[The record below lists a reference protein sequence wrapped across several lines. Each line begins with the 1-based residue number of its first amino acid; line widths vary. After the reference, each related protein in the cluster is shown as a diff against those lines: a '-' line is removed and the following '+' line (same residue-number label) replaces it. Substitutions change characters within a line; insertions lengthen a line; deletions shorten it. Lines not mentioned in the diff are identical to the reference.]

1 MSTAFERIAVG
12 EPRVLGSHAFTAEEI
27 KRFAAAYDPQRFHMD
42 EEEAK
47 ASTFG
52 ALAASGWHTASAMMR
67 LLVGSIAREAE
78 AARARNE
85 APPRYG
91 PSPGFDNLKW
101 LRPVYAGD
109 TVTYTTTV
117 TAKRPSRSRPG
128 WGIVTSDVAG
138 ANQKGEPVFAV
149 TTQVFVRTDDA

>member
-1 MSTAFERIAVG
+1 MTTAFERILVG
-12 EPRVLGSHAFTAEEI
+12 QARTLGSHTFTAEEI

-67 LLVGSIAREAE
+67 LLVASFAGEAE

-85 APPRYG
+85 APLRYG

-109 TVTYTTTV
+109 TITYAATV
-117 TAKRPSRSRPG
+117 AAKRPSRSRPG
-128 WGIVTSDVAG
+128 WGIVTSDVTG
-138 ANQKGEPVFAV
+138 TNQKGEPVFAV